1 VILHRRHRISL
12 GWRRRAVHSFPVQT
26 CEDDQFHRLAGDQ
39 RYDLSVSQRELD
51 GVDRRIL
58 ELLVEDARRSASEVG
73 RLVDLSPAAAKRR
86 IDRLEEVG
94 YIRGYTAVLDHAML
108 GSHLEAFTELRFA
121 PGTQVDDIDQAVAD
135 LPELVESFTL
145 AGDPDAL
152 LRVRVAD
159 VDHLKRVIDQVR
171 RGRRGG
177 AKIIGTKTLIVL
189 GTTTGRGGVMSAV
202 RERLRRQP
210 ERTS

>member
-1 VILHRRHRISL
+1 VSREN
-12 GWRRRAVHSFPVQT
+12 AVTSTTTLTKSGGHDESVREP
-26 CEDDQFHRLAGDQ
+26 RPR
-39 RYDLSVSQRELD
+39 RYDLSVPRNELD
-51 GVDRRIL
+51 AVDGRIL
-58 ELLVEDARRSASEVG
+58 ELLVSDARRSASEIG
-73 RLVDLSPAAAKRR
+73 RLVGLSPAAAKRR
-86 IDRLEEVG
+86 IDRLEETG

-121 PGTQVDDIDQAVAD
+121 PGTQVADIDKAVVD

-152 LRVRVAD
+152 LRLRVTD

-177 AKIIGTKTLIVL
+177 AKIVGTKTLIVL
-189 GTTTGRGGVMSAV
+189 GTSTGPGGAMPRG
-202 RERLRRQP
+202 
-210 ERTS
+210 